1 MAINITSKDR
11 PNRRAVAIALST
23 QGAQQPS
30 RTRNAMMLLA
40 IVALGSTIAS
50 HAFAAGR
57 MGDSFGASSG
67 YHGDHVRS
75 GFHGSIIDSAPSAP
89 APTFNPSDPYTVPE
103 APETPV
109 SPASPGSVFGNGASL
124 LLVSAIAVKPAQWP
138 SAHHAYRLEQRGY
151 YGTPYGGGP
160 QYGNGGGDQY
170 GYGPGYSYARQ
181 APDMAN

>member
-40 IVALGSTIAS
+40 IVAPGSTIAS

-57 MGDSFGASSG
+57 MGDGFAGSSG

-75 GFHGSIIDSAPSAP
+75 GFHGSIIDSTPSAP

-103 APETPV
+103 APKTPV
-109 SPASPGSVFGNGASL
+109 SPGSAGSIFGNGASL
-124 LLVSAIAVKPAQWP
+124 LLVSAIAVKPAIWP
-138 SAHHAYRLEQRGY
+138 STHHAYRLEQRGY
-151 YGTPYGGGP
+151 YGTPYGSGP